1 MNTFWNLVSYEYKKI
16 FKRKGAVITLILA
29 AAVSLFSVFGTII
42 GYVYDSSGEPVMSRY
57 DDMKL
62 DLEYAEELSGR
73 AIDTPLIL
81 EAAGA
86 YSKLRMNTEE
96 GYANSSEYEE
106 YARKYSEIYS
116 IVRSVYSTAS
126 DRFDVESFINMTKEQ
141 ADDFYDMRRKNQEQ
155 TIGLTRMSDRAKQS
169 VLAADSAVK
178 KPIVFEVTEGYGRFF
193 AIMYTTGIIAAIA
206 AAIVFAPL
214 FSGEYTSGADSLILS
229 SKHGKGLLVW
239 AKLFVM
245 LTLSAGYTVIL
256 TVLTYAEC
264 MAVWGA
270 DGAGAALQ
278 LLLPMSSYP
287 LSMGQC
293 AVIYSVCILAACI
306 MTAALTALFSAG
318 IKTPFGTIVI
328 MSVIIIAP
336 MMMNVSE
343 NIVWLYKLFCLL
355 PSNMMGF
362 WSIIDDI
369 QFELFGLVIR
379 PYVFTPIFAAVFAV
393 VFSLFAYRVFRKRQV
408 N

>member
-29 AAVSLFSVFGTII
+29 AIVSLGSVFGTMI
-42 GYVYDSSGEPVMSRY
+42 GYIYIDGEPVMS
-57 DDMKL
+57 K
-62 DLEYAEELSGR
+62 
-73 AIDTPLIL
+73 
-81 EAAGA
+81 
-86 YSKLRMNTEE
+86 
-96 GYANSSEYEE
+96 YEDVKTDQE
-106 YARKYSEIYS
+106 YARSLSGTAIDMDLIAEAVHEYSMLDTNDKLYVLSEKYRKYSAVYDIAH
-116 IVRSVYSTAS
+116 SVYGCNFKGFCELT
-126 DRFDVESFINMTKEQ
+126 EEQ
-141 ADDFYDMRRKNQEQ
+141 IEQFYELRRQNQEQ
-155 TIGLTRMSDRAKQS
+155 SIMQTNMSDRAKQS

-270 DGAGAALQ
+270 DGAGAAIQ

-287 LSMGQC
+287 LNMGQC